1 MTFAPYPASPL
12 ALDSPTIAAWV
23 AAQLAQMRPGDKLRE
38 VLRGR
43 ASGHAAPLVAWYA
56 SAGERQLQ
64 IRVDSPS
71 GKGEV
76 LALERRDLSSAALAW
91 KLQTLALRGGLDGWE
106 NPALARRPTGPGL
119 WAAPSVDSAL
129 VGSFDLEAICAR
141 GLVIFVAS
149 DGRYVPAAREVLR
162 EPATAWKWRRLED
175 VGADWTPLVGLDR
188 EALERPV
195 WAHVEEALRR
205 RAAALA
211 YSPAPAAPK
220 PSGPAVG
227 DVVGPAQIPPG
238 AVVQHPSRDTYL
250 ARDTRPLVVATE
262 EGPCDKESWCADFDS
277 RDRREVWKILAL
289 GLPSD
294 ATAQQARVAAGL
306 ERQVVPRP
314 RTWKVGDLVNTIE
327 EAETLPVG
335 AVVGPDADLAV
346 CGGACVFSFVCTHD
360 DPEAGF
366 VRGEVPSRGTAWGA
380 RSLALPTRIRA
391 LGSAAEIA
399 DPAAMRRLLG
409 WEQPPAATQ
418 PAVAVGD
425 RVELTEEAWSR
436 LPVGALVRLARQRYP
451 DLSLARVTRQQPL
464 GAVYLQETGERV
476 DEGCARPWRHP
487 EMISEARVIAL
498 GISED
503 PAEIAKVVARA
514 DRWCAPPPAPGRL
527 LAWRHLPAGC
537 LALDQDGDPV
547 AHFEDGWVYAGT
559 GSARWRKLGVAR
571 HPRSTAPYFG
581 RDSICTVLAVDLPP
595 HADLE
600 QIRAIAA
607 ASPAATDALRD
618 AIRAAEAAA
627 AAAPAVAAA
636 SSALVLEAALAR
648 AEELIGAEGFATLR
662 EVAASPVDVARGVK
676 VRSTTGSHDRAQ
688 VRVERGQAQLDAACT
703 CNRCAEIA
711 AVLPRE
717 AARRVDLPA
726 DPRERLA
733 ALVALV
739 AESPSVAL
747 TLAPWALVQA
757 ALASTKATPETPKA
771 RPYGWLPRTGGRES
785 GRLAAGLAVSRGA
798 FDLRTLRLGDLE
810 LREVAPWIWRVE
822 REAAGLALCKGS
834 TTQALSG
841 MDALARLAGRP
852 SLAEE
857 QEAEHAAVMSYEQA
871 AAALGPA
878 FASAPPEVLCRGSGE
893 RRVYYVDA
901 GQAAIA
907 LPRGGFLR
915 LRPRADAVVVVCL
928 ADWSRS
934 PAQAGVARVE
944 REAARH
950 VRRNC
955 DRATIVVA
963 LDRHQQP
970 IAWVGPT
977 DEPCR
982 V

>member
-38 VLRGR
+38 LLRGR

-64 IRVDSPS
+64 IRVDSPN

-76 LALERRDLSSAALAW
+76 LALERRDLSSAALAG

-119 WAAPSVDSAL
+119 WAAPSMIDQLRRGSRYRASRPIDDAPGGVSAL
-129 VGSFDLEAICAR
+129 AGSSDFEAICSR

-149 DGRYVPAAREVLR
+149 DGRYVPASRETLR
-162 EPATAWKWRRLED
+162 EPAAAWRWRRLDD

-205 RAAALA
+205 RAATLA

-262 EGPCDKESWCADFDS
+262 EGPCDKDSWWANFEA
-277 RDRREVWKILAL
+277 RDRQVAVCGWLTSTASSSARPILAL
-289 GLPSD
+289 GLPVD

-306 ERQVVPRP
+306 ER
-314 RTWKVGDLVNTIE
+314 
-327 EAETLPVG
+327 
-335 AVVGPDADLAV
+335 
-346 CGGACVFSFVCTHD
+346 
-360 DPEAGF
+360 
-366 VRGEVPSRGTAWGA
+366 
-380 RSLALPTRIRA
+380 RS
-391 LGSAAEIA
+391 
-399 DPAAMRRLLG
+399 
-409 WEQPPAATQ
+409 
-418 PAVAVGD
+418 
-425 RVELTEEAWSR
+425 
-436 LPVGALVRLARQRYP
+436 
-451 DLSLARVTRQQPL
+451 
-464 GAVYLQETGERV
+464 
-476 DEGCARPWRHP
+476 
-487 EMISEARVIAL
+487 
-498 GISED
+498 
-503 PAEIAKVVARA
+503 
-514 DRWCAPPPAPGRL
+514 
-527 LAWRHLPAGC
+527 
-537 LALDQDGDPV
+537 
-547 AHFEDGWVYAGT
+547 
-559 GSARWRKLGVAR
+559 
-571 HPRSTAPYFG
+571 
-581 RDSICTVLAVDLPP
+581 VLA
-595 HADLE
+595 
-600 QIRAIAA
+600 
-607 ASPAATDALRD
+607 
-618 AIRAAEAAA
+618 
-627 AAAPAVAAA
+627 
-636 SSALVLEAALAR
+636 LEAALAR

-662 EVAASPVDVARGVK
+662 EVAASPVDVARGVN

-717 AARRVDLPA
+717 AARRIALPA

-747 TLAPWALVQA
+747 TLAPWARVQA
-757 ALASTKATPETPKA
+757 AIASTGATHETPKA

-785 GRLAAGLAVSRGA
+785 GRLAAGLAVSRDA

-857 QEAEHAAVMSYEQA
+857 QEAECAAVMSYEQA
-871 AAALGPA
+871 AATLGPA
-878 FASAPPEVLCRGSGE
+878 FASAPPELFRGIGE
-893 RRVYYVDA
+893 RRIYYVNV

-907 LPRGGFLR
+907 LPRGGRLR
-915 LRPRADAVVVVCL
+915 LWPRADAVVVVCL

-944 REAARH
+944 REAVRH

-955 DRATIVVA
+955 GRATIVVA
-963 LDRHQQP
+963 LDLHQRP

>member
-38 VLRGR
+38 LLRGR

-64 IRVDSPS
+64 IRVDSPN

-76 LALERRDLSSAALAW
+76 LALERRDLSSAALAG

-119 WAAPSVDSAL
+119 WAAPSTYSAL
-129 VGSFDLEAICAR
+129 AGSSDFEAICSR

-149 DGRYVPAAREVLR
+149 DGRYVPASRETLR
-162 EPATAWKWRRLED
+162 EPAAAWRWRRLDD

-238 AVVQHPSRDTYL
+238 AVVQPPSRDTYL

-262 EGPCDKESWCADFDS
+262 EGPCDKDSWWANFEA

-289 GLPSD
+289 GLPVD

-306 ERQVVPRP
+306 ER
-314 RTWKVGDLVNTIE
+314 
-327 EAETLPVG
+327 
-335 AVVGPDADLAV
+335 
-346 CGGACVFSFVCTHD
+346 
-360 DPEAGF
+360 
-366 VRGEVPSRGTAWGA
+366 
-380 RSLALPTRIRA
+380 RS
-391 LGSAAEIA
+391 
-399 DPAAMRRLLG
+399 
-409 WEQPPAATQ
+409 
-418 PAVAVGD
+418 
-425 RVELTEEAWSR
+425 
-436 LPVGALVRLARQRYP
+436 
-451 DLSLARVTRQQPL
+451 
-464 GAVYLQETGERV
+464 
-476 DEGCARPWRHP
+476 
-487 EMISEARVIAL
+487 
-498 GISED
+498 
-503 PAEIAKVVARA
+503 
-514 DRWCAPPPAPGRL
+514 
-527 LAWRHLPAGC
+527 
-537 LALDQDGDPV
+537 
-547 AHFEDGWVYAGT
+547 
-559 GSARWRKLGVAR
+559 
-571 HPRSTAPYFG
+571 
-581 RDSICTVLAVDLPP
+581 VLA
-595 HADLE
+595 
-600 QIRAIAA
+600 
-607 ASPAATDALRD
+607 
-618 AIRAAEAAA
+618 
-627 AAAPAVAAA
+627 
-636 SSALVLEAALAR
+636 LEAALAR

-662 EVAASPVDVARGVK
+662 EVAASPVDVARGVN

-717 AARRVDLPA
+717 AARRIALPA

-747 TLAPWALVQA
+747 TLAPWARVQA
-757 ALASTKATPETPKA
+757 AIASTGATHETPKA

-857 QEAEHAAVMSYEQA
+857 QEAECAAVMSYEQA
-871 AAALGPA
+871 AATLGPA
-878 FASAPPEVLCRGSGE
+878 FASAPPELFRGIGE
-893 RRVYYVDA
+893 RRIYYVNV

-907 LPRGGFLR
+907 LPRGGRLR
-915 LRPRADAVVVVCL
+915 LWPRADAVVVVCL

-944 REAARH
+944 REAVRH

-955 DRATIVVA
+955 GRATIVVA
-963 LDRHQQP
+963 LDLHQRP

>member
-1 MTFAPYPASPL
+1 M
-12 ALDSPTIAAWV
+12 
-23 AAQLAQMRPGDKLRE
+23 
-38 VLRGR
+38 
-43 ASGHAAPLVAWYA
+43 
-56 SAGERQLQ
+56 
-64 IRVDSPS
+64 
-71 GKGEV
+71 
-76 LALERRDLSSAALAW
+76 
-91 KLQTLALRGGLDGWE
+91 
-106 NPALARRPTGPGL
+106 
-119 WAAPSVDSAL
+119 
-129 VGSFDLEAICAR
+129 
-141 GLVIFVAS
+141 
-149 DGRYVPAAREVLR
+149 
-162 EPATAWKWRRLED
+162 
-175 VGADWTPLVGLDR
+175 
-188 EALERPV
+188 
-195 WAHVEEALRR
+195 
-205 RAAALA
+205 
-211 YSPAPAAPK
+211 
-220 PSGPAVG
+220 
-227 DVVGPAQIPPG
+227 
-238 AVVQHPSRDTYL
+238 
-250 ARDTRPLVVATE
+250 
-262 EGPCDKESWCADFDS
+262 
-277 RDRREVWKILAL
+277 
-289 GLPSD
+289 
-294 ATAQQARVAAGL
+294 
-306 ERQVVPRP
+306 VPRP
-314 RTWKVGDLVNTIE
+314 RAWKVGDLVNTIE
-327 EAETLPVG
+327 EAETLPIG
-335 AVVGPDADLAV
+335 AVVGLDA
-346 CGGACVFSFVCTHD
+346 
-360 DPEAGF
+360 PEAGF
-366 VRGEVPSRGTAWGA
+366 VRGEVSGGGTAWGA
-380 RSLALPTRIRA
+380 RSLPLPARIRA
-391 LGSAAEIA
+391 LGSAAEIG

-409 WEQPPAATQ
+409 WEQPAATGSPPAQAAPAA
-418 PAVAVGD
+418 AIAVGD
-425 RVELTEEAWSR
+425 RVELTAEAWSR
-436 LPVGALVRLARQRYP
+436 LPVGALVRLSRRNWPPSCGAGAGRRYP
-451 DLSLARVTRQQPL
+451 DLSLARVTRQPL
-464 GAVYLQETGERV
+464 EAFYLKETGERAAA
-476 DEGCARPWRHP
+476 GRACPWLHP

-498 GISED
+498 GTSED
-503 PAEIAKVVARA
+503 PAEIAKAVAGA

-559 GSARWRKLGVAR
+559 GSGRWRKLGAAR
-571 HPRSTAPYFG
+571 HPRGTAPYFG
-581 RDSICTVLAVDLPP
+581 RDAICTVLAVDLPP

-618 AIRAAEAAA
+618 AIRAAEAATA
-627 AAAPAVAAA
+627 DAPAVAAA
-636 SSALVLEAALAR
+636 SSALALEAALAR

-717 AARRVDLPA
+717 AARRIALPA

-747 TLAPWALVQA
+747 TLAPWARVQA
-757 ALASTKATPETPKA
+757 AIASTRATHETPKA

-785 GRLAAGLAVSRGA
+785 GRLAAGLAASRGA

-857 QEAEHAAVMSYEQA
+857 QEAECAAVMSYEQA
-871 AAALGPA
+871 AATLGPA
-878 FASAPPEVLCRGSGE
+878 FASAPPELFRGIGE
-893 RRVYYVDA
+893 RRIYYVNV

-907 LPRGGFLR
+907 LPRGGRLR
-915 LRPRADAVVVVCL
+915 LWPRADAVVVVCL

-955 DRATIVVA
+955 GRATIVVA
-963 LDRHQQP
+963 LDLHQRP

>member
-71 GKGEV
+71 GKGEI

-119 WAAPSVDSAL
+119 WAAPSVYSAL

-149 DGRYVPAAREVLR
+149 DGRYVPASRETLR
-162 EPATAWKWRRLED
+162 EPAAAWRWRRLDD

-262 EGPCDKESWCADFDS
+262 EGPCDKDSWCANFEAC
-277 RDRREVWKILAL
+277 DRREVWKILAL
-289 GLPSD
+289 GLPVD

-335 AVVGPDADLAV
+335 AVVGPEADLAV
-346 CGGACVFSFVCTHD
+346 CGGAGVFSFVCTCD
-360 DPEAGF
+360 EAGF
-366 VRGEVPSRGTAWGA
+366 VRGEVPGGGTTWGA
-380 RSLALPTRIRA
+380 RSLALPVRIRA
-391 LGSAAEIA
+391 LGSAAEIG
-399 DPAAMRRLLG
+399 DPTAMRRLLG
-409 WEQPPAATQ
+409 WDQPAAV
-418 PAVAVGD
+418 PAAIAVGD
-425 RVELTEEAWSR
+425 RVELIEE
-436 LPVGALVRLARQRYP
+436 
-451 DLSLARVTRQQPL
+451 
-464 GAVYLQETGERV
+464 
-476 DEGCARPWRHP
+476 
-487 EMISEARVIAL
+487 
-498 GISED
+498 
-503 PAEIAKVVARA
+503 
-514 DRWCAPPPAPGRL
+514 
-527 LAWRHLPAGC
+527 
-537 LALDQDGDPV
+537 
-547 AHFEDGWVYAGT
+547 
-559 GSARWRKLGVAR
+559 
-571 HPRSTAPYFG
+571 
-581 RDSICTVLAVDLPP
+581 
-595 HADLE
+595 
-600 QIRAIAA
+600 
-607 ASPAATDALRD
+607 
-618 AIRAAEAAA
+618 AAEAAA

-636 SSALVLEAALAR
+636 SSVLALEAALAR

-662 EVAASPVDVARGVK
+662 EVAASPVDVARGVN
-676 VRSTTGSHDRAQ
+676 VRSPTGSHDRAQ

-703 CNRCAEIA
+703 CHRCAEIA
-711 AVLPRE
+711 EVLPRE

-747 TLAPWALVQA
+747 TLAPWARVQA
-757 ALASTKATPETPKA
+757 AIASTGATPETPKA
-771 RPYGWLPRTGGRES
+771 LPYGWLPRTGGRES

-857 QEAEHAAVMSYEQA
+857 QEAERAAVMSYEQA

-878 FASAPPEVLCRGSGE
+878 FASAPPELFRGIGE
-893 RRVYYVDA
+893 RRIYYVNV

-907 LPRGGFLR
+907 LPRGGRLR
-915 LRPRADAVVVVCL
+915 LWPRADAVVVVCL